1 MNKVNYRR
9 QCDHAVRAWDMH
21 IEKPGVQ
28 VPFQP
33 LDELLS
39 ADQIL
44 IGFPSASCFD
54 FFSVI
59 CPPITYC
66 AIILPMANEGIFII
80 IIIIIIT
87 RRILYVSSGLPE
99 EHSTKDGP
107 DRQFSLV
114 MLVI

>member
-1 MNKVNYRR
+1 MG
-9 QCDHAVRAWDMH
+9 HT
-21 IEKPGVQ
+21 IERPGVQ

-44 IGFPSASCFD
+44 IGHACKNSFPSASCFD

-80 IIIIIIT
+80 IIIT
-87 RRILYVSSGLPE
+87 RRILYVSSGLAE

-107 DRQFSLV
+107 DREFSLV